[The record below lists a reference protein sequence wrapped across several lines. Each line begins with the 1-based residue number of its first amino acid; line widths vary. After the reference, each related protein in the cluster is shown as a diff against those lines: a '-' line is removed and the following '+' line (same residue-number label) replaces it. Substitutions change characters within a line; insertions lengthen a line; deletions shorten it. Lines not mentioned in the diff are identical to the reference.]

1 MFIKLN
7 ALVLLEINKLSLSQH
22 LSCQKFDVMLSLL
35 FHHTMLT
42 ELLIW
47 PSRRFLQIYLSD
59 WLDLLFKAFANHC
72 LRSPAFHLLF
82 ASLKSKIMT
91 TVFSGISHN
100 DNTAS
105 TELTCDKAFLY
116 ARRKKRKRK
125 GEKNVNVTW
134 SQCRFHITSKAAWR
148 ENVAVQVF

>member
-1 MFIKLN
+1 M
-7 ALVLLEINKLSLSQH
+7 Q
-22 LSCQKFDVMLSLL
+22 SLL
-35 FHHTMLT
+35 FHHTVLT

-47 PSRRFLQIYLSD
+47 PSRRLLQIYLSD
-59 WLDLLFKAFANHC
+59 WLNLLFKAFANHC

-82 ASLKSKIMT
+82 ASLKSKITT

-125 GEKNVNVTW
+125 GEKNVNITW
-134 SQCRFHITSKAAWR
+134 SQCRFHIMSKTAWR
-148 ENVAVQVF
+148 ENVAVQVLKSSACKFSDQKLNHIFVVVTSKVSTGI

>member
-1 MFIKLN
+1 
-7 ALVLLEINKLSLSQH
+7 
-22 LSCQKFDVMLSLL
+22 
-35 FHHTMLT
+35 
-42 ELLIW
+42 
-47 PSRRFLQIYLSD
+47 
-59 WLDLLFKAFANHC
+59 
-72 LRSPAFHLLF
+72 
-82 ASLKSKIMT
+82 MT

-116 ARRKKRKRK
+116 ARGKKRKRK

-134 SQCRFHITSKAAWR
+134 SQCRFHITSKTAWR